1 VQNDERFGAMRK
13 RRVVI
18 TGLGLATCL
27 GLSVEENWRRVL
39 NGESGIR
46 KLDCPG
52 SGSSP
57 IQAVGAMRPEDMQT
71 IEKEFREEAKAE
83 GEAKT
88 LLALWAARQAFD
100 DAALPGDYGD
110 RDRYGLVLASGIGI
124 NRLEDIARWTGKDHT
139 FDMVRFGR
147 ELSGV
152 HRESLIRNPSHR
164 TSALIGKKFGLRGM
178 NATITAACAS
188 ATQAIGIGYRSI
200 ARGEADVMAVGG
212 ADAMTN
218 PVGLIFF
225 VLLNAASTSREE
237 PRTLSRPFDRRRSG
251 LVMAEGG
258 AVAVLEDEE
267 HALRR
272 KARIYAEVA
281 GYGASL
287 DAYQL
292 TRPHPE
298 GRGAVQ
304 AMRASLRDA
313 ALGTGEIDYINAH
326 GTSTKLNDVVETAA
340 VKEVFGDR
348 AYRIPISSS
357 KSMIG
362 HTLAASGAPEF
373 VFTVLSVQRDAIHP
387 TINLS
392 QPDPRCDLDY
402 VPGVMRMQTVR
413 AAISNSFGF
422 GGQNASVVVKK
433 YHEEPR

>member
-1 VQNDERFGAMRK
+1 MKR
-13 RRVVI
+13 RRVVV

-27 GLSVEENWRRVL
+27 GLSVEENWQSVL

-46 KLDCPG
+46 KLACPC
-52 SGSSP
+52 SDSSP
-57 IQAVGAMRPEDMQT
+57 IQAVGAIRQEDMRT
-71 IEKEFREEAKAE
+71 IEKEFREE

-88 LLALWAARQAFD
+88 LIALWAARQALN
-100 DAALPGDYGD
+100 DAALVEEYGD
-110 RDRYGLVLASGIGI
+110 RERYGVALASGIGI
-124 NRLEDIARWTGKDHT
+124 SRLEDIVRWIGKDHT
-139 FDMVRFGR
+139 FDMVRFGK
-147 ELSGV
+147 ELSEV
-152 HRESLIRNPSHR
+152 HRESIIRNPSHR
-164 TSALIGKKFGLRGM
+164 PSALIGKKFRLLGM
-178 NATITAACAS
+178 NATVTAACAS
-188 ATQAIGIGYRSI
+188 ATQAIGIGYRAI
-200 ARGEADVMAVGG
+200 QRGEADIMAVGG
-212 ADAMTN
+212 SDTMTN

-225 VLLNAASTSREE
+225 VLLNAASTSHEE
-237 PRTLSRPFDRRRSG
+237 PRALCRPFDRKRTG
-251 LVMAEGG
+251 LVMAEGA
-258 AVAVLEDEE
+258 AVVILEEESHAVQ
-267 HALRR
+267 R

-292 TRPHPE
+292 TRPHPA

-313 ALGTGEIDYINAH
+313 ALGTDEIDYINAH
-326 GTSTKLNDVVETAA
+326 GTSTKLNDVVETVAI
-340 VKEVFGDR
+340 KEVFGDR

-392 QPDPRCDLDY
+392 QPDPKCDLDY
-402 VPGVMRMQTVR
+402 VPGVMRTHTVR

-422 GGQNASVVVKK
+422 GGQNAAVVVKK
-433 YHEEPR
+433 YL

>member
-1 VQNDERFGAMRK
+1 MKQ

-27 GLSVEENWRRVL
+27 GLSVEENWQSVL

-46 KLDCPG
+46 KLACPC
-52 SGSSP
+52 SDSSP
-57 IQAVGAMRPEDMQT
+57 IQAVGAIRQEDMRT
-71 IEKEFREEAKAE
+71 IEKEFREE

-88 LLALWAARQAFD
+88 LIALWAARQALN
-100 DAALPGDYGD
+100 DAALVEEYGD
-110 RDRYGLVLASGIGI
+110 RERYGVALASGIGI
-124 NRLEDIARWTGKDHT
+124 SRLEDIVRWIGKDHT
-139 FDMVRFGR
+139 FDMVRFGK
-147 ELSGV
+147 ELSEV
-152 HRESLIRNPSHR
+152 HRESIIRNPSHR
-164 TSALIGKKFGLRGM
+164 PSALIGKKFRLLGM
-178 NATITAACAS
+178 NATVTAACAS
-188 ATQAIGIGYRSI
+188 ATQAIGIGYRAI
-200 ARGEADVMAVGG
+200 QRGEADIMAVGG
-212 ADAMTN
+212 SDTMTN

-225 VLLNAASTSREE
+225 VLLNAASTSHEE
-237 PRTLSRPFDRRRSG
+237 PRALCRPFDRKRTG
-251 LVMAEGG
+251 LVMAEGA
-258 AVAVLEDEE
+258 AVVILEEESHAVQ
-267 HALRR
+267 R

-292 TRPHPE
+292 TRPHPA

-313 ALGTGEIDYINAH
+313 ALGTDEIDYINAH
-326 GTSTKLNDVVETAA
+326 GTSTKLNDVVETVAI
-340 VKEVFGDR
+340 KEVFGDR

-392 QPDPRCDLDY
+392 QPDPKCDLDY
-402 VPGVMRMQTVR
+402 VPGVMRTHTVR

-422 GGQNASVVVKK
+422 GGQNAAVVVKK
-433 YHEEPR
+433 HL

>member
-1 VQNDERFGAMRK
+1 MKQ

-27 GLSVEENWRRVL
+27 GLSVEENWQGVL

-46 KLDCPG
+46 KLACPC
-52 SGSSP
+52 SDSSP
-57 IQAVGAMRPEDMQT
+57 IQAVGAIRQEDMRT
-71 IEKEFREEAKAE
+71 IESEFREEAETE

-88 LLALWAARQAFD
+88 LIALWAARQALD
-100 DAALPGDYGD
+100 DAALAEGYGD
-110 RDRYGLVLASGIGI
+110 RERYGVALASGIGI
-124 NRLEDIARWTGKDHT
+124 SRLEDIVRWIGKDHT
-139 FDMVRFGR
+139 FDMVRFGK
-147 ELSGV
+147 ELSEV
-152 HRESLIRNPSHR
+152 HRESIIRNSSHR
-164 TSALIGKKFGLRGM
+164 PSALIGKKFRLLGM
-178 NATITAACAS
+178 NATVTAACAS
-188 ATQAIGIGYRSI
+188 ATQAIGIGYRAI
-200 ARGEADVMAVGG
+200 QRGEADIMAVGG
-212 ADAMTN
+212 SDTMTN

-225 VLLNAASTSREE
+225 VLLNAASTSHEE
-237 PRTLSRPFDRRRSG
+237 PRALCRPFDRKRTG
-251 LVMAEGG
+251 LVMAEGA
-258 AVAVLEDEE
+258 AVVILEEESHAVQ
-267 HALRR
+267 R

-292 TRPHPE
+292 TRPHPA

-313 ALGTGEIDYINAH
+313 ALGTDEIDYINAH
-326 GTSTKLNDVVETAA
+326 GTSTKLNDVVETVAI
-340 VKEVFGDR
+340 KEVFGDR

-392 QPDPRCDLDY
+392 QPDPKCDLDY
-402 VPGVMRMQTVR
+402 VPGVMRAHTVR

-422 GGQNASVVVKK
+422 GGQNAAVVVKK
-433 YHEEPR
+433 YL

>member
-1 VQNDERFGAMRK
+1 MKQ

-27 GLSVEENWRRVL
+27 GLSVEENWQGVL

-46 KLDCPG
+46 KLACPC
-52 SGSSP
+52 SDSSP
-57 IQAVGAMRPEDMQT
+57 IQAVGAIRQEDMRT
-71 IEKEFREEAKAE
+71 IESEFREEAETE

-88 LLALWAARQAFD
+88 LIALWAARQALD
-100 DAALPGDYGD
+100 DAALAEGYGD
-110 RDRYGLVLASGIGI
+110 RERYGVALASGIGI
-124 NRLEDIARWTGKDHT
+124 SRLEDIVRWIGKDHT
-139 FDMVRFGR
+139 FDMVRFGK
-147 ELSGV
+147 ELSEV
-152 HRESLIRNPSHR
+152 HRESIIRNSSHR
-164 TSALIGKKFGLRGM
+164 PSALIGKKFRLLGM
-178 NATITAACAS
+178 NATVTAACAS
-188 ATQAIGIGYRSI
+188 ATQAIGIGYRAI
-200 ARGEADVMAVGG
+200 QRGEADIMAVGG
-212 ADAMTN
+212 SDTMTN

-225 VLLNAASTSREE
+225 VLLNAASTSHEE
-237 PRTLSRPFDRRRSG
+237 PRALCRPFDRKRTG
-251 LVMAEGG
+251 LVMAEGA
-258 AVAVLEDEE
+258 AVVILEEESHAVQ
-267 HALRR
+267 R

-281 GYGASL
+281 GYGACL

-292 TRPHPE
+292 TRPHPA

-313 ALGTGEIDYINAH
+313 ALGTDEIDYINAH
-326 GTSTKLNDVVETAA
+326 GTSTKLNDVVETVAI
-340 VKEVFGDR
+340 KEVFGDR

-392 QPDPRCDLDY
+392 QPDPKCDLDY
-402 VPGVMRMQTVR
+402 VPGVMRTHTVR

-422 GGQNASVVVKK
+422 GGQNAAVVVKK
-433 YHEEPR
+433 YL

>member
-1 VQNDERFGAMRK
+1 
-13 RRVVI
+13 
-18 TGLGLATCL
+18 
-27 GLSVEENWRRVL
+27 
-39 NGESGIR
+39 
-46 KLDCPG
+46 
-52 SGSSP
+52 
-57 IQAVGAMRPEDMQT
+57 
-71 IEKEFREEAKAE
+71 
-83 GEAKT
+83 
-88 LLALWAARQAFD
+88 
-100 DAALPGDYGD
+100 
-110 RDRYGLVLASGIGI
+110 
-124 NRLEDIARWTGKDHT
+124 
-139 FDMVRFGR
+139 
-147 ELSGV
+147 
-152 HRESLIRNPSHR
+152 
-164 TSALIGKKFGLRGM
+164 
-178 NATITAACAS
+178 
-188 ATQAIGIGYRSI
+188 
-200 ARGEADVMAVGG
+200 
-212 ADAMTN
+212 
-218 PVGLIFF
+218 
-225 VLLNAASTSREE
+225 
-237 PRTLSRPFDRRRSG
+237 
-251 LVMAEGG
+251 MAEGG

-313 ALGTGEIDYINAH
+313 ALGTDGIDYINAH